1 MHVLF
6 QQIVTEVVFLQ
17 LTMEYMHVS
26 VEQIVTEVVSSQLT
40 IE

>member
-1 MHVLF
+1 MRVLF